1 MLTVLLDLDP
11 NVVKPGWTPL
21 LITIGL
27 AAVIVLLF
35 LSMRRQFRR
44 IDDNFGKPGTPLAQ
58 AQAEVQARDA
68 APADPPAAKPTG
80 ADRPA

>member
-21 LITIGL
+21 LITVGL
-27 AAVIVLLF
+27 AVVIVLLF

-44 IDDNFGKPGTPLAQ
+44 IDDNFGKPGTPQAQ
-58 AQAEVQARDA
+58 AQAQIGDA
-68 APADPPAAKPTG
+68 TPADPPAVESTG

>member
-21 LITIGL
+21 LITVGL

-44 IDDNFGKPGTPLAQ
+44 IDDNFGKPGTPQAQ
-58 AQAEVQARDA
+58 AQAEIGEA
-68 APADPPAAKPTG
+68 APADPAAAKPTG

>member
-21 LITIGL
+21 LITVGL

-44 IDDNFGKPGTPLAQ
+44 IDDNFGKPGTPQAQ
-58 AQAEVQARDA
+58 AQTEIGKA
-68 APADPPAAKPTG
+68 APADPSAANPTG